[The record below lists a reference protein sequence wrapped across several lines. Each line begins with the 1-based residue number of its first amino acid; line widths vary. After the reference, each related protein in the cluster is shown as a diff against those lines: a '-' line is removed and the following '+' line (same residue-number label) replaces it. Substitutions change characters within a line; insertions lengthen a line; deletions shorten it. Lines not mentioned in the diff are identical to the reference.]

1 MLDVCLLGT
10 GGMMPLPYRWLTS
23 LMVRYNG
30 SSLLIDCGE
39 GTQIA
44 IKEKGWSFK
53 PIDVICFTHYHGDHI
68 SGLPGLL
75 LTMGNADRTEP
86 LTLVGPKGLERVV
99 NALRVIAPE
108 LPFPIKYIE
117 IKDQEQTLEMNGYR
131 LKAFRVNH
139 NVTCYGYTMEIDRA
153 GKFDVER
160 ANANAIPKQF
170 WGILQ
175 KGETIEDGEHVYT
188 PDMVLGPARKGLK
201 LTYCTD
207 TRPVDAIRKNAMHSD
222 LFICEGMYGEKDK
235 QMKELLLDSSDTI
248 VADGVGIIKAAKML
262 KYPMPAKIPGVDI
275 AKKLFEYGNEL
286 GKTIFLFGA
295 KPEIVEQLNQVLR
308 DEYKDLK
315 VVGTENGYVQNKDA
329 VFEKMKQLQPDIVL
343 VALGMPQ
350 QEKLIYKHL
359 KDFEKG
365 IFVGVGGSFDVL
377 SGMKQRAP
385 HFFVKHNIEW
395 LYRITK
401 EPYRLKR
408 FYNSNIKF
416 IFRVMFDKNLR

>member
-30 SSLLIDCGE
+30 SSVLIDCGE

-86 LTLVGPKGLERVV
+86 LTLIGPKGLERVV

-108 LPFPIKYIE
+108 LPFSIKYME
-117 IKDQEQTLEMNGYR
+117 ITEPEQTFEMNGYR

-160 ANANAIPKQF
+160 ANGAGIPQKY
-170 WGILQ
+170 WGVLQ
-175 KGETIEDGEHVYT
+175 KGETVEADGNVYT
-188 PDMVLGPARKGLK
+188 PDMVLGPKRKGIK

-207 TRPVDAIRKNAMHSD
+207 TRPTDSIRQNAAGSD
-222 LFICEGMYGEKDK
+222 LFVCEGMYGEKDK
-235 QMKELLLDSSDTI
+235 QKKAREYKHMTFYEAAQIAKDAGVKEMWLTHYSPSLIHPEEYMDDVRMI
-248 VADGVGIIKAAKML
+248 FPNAIAAKDRRT
-262 KYPMPAKIPGVDI
+262 V
-275 AKKLFEYGNEL
+275 EL
-286 GKTIFLFGA
+286 
-295 KPEIVEQLNQVLR
+295 
-308 DEYKDLK
+308 
-315 VVGTENGYVQNKDA
+315 
-329 VFEKMKQLQPDIVL
+329 VFSE
-343 VALGMPQ
+343 
-350 QEKLIYKHL
+350 
-359 KDFEKG
+359 
-365 IFVGVGGSFDVL
+365 
-377 SGMKQRAP
+377 
-385 HFFVKHNIEW
+385 
-395 LYRITK
+395 
-401 EPYRLKR
+401 
-408 FYNSNIKF
+408 
-416 IFRVMFDKNLR
+416 